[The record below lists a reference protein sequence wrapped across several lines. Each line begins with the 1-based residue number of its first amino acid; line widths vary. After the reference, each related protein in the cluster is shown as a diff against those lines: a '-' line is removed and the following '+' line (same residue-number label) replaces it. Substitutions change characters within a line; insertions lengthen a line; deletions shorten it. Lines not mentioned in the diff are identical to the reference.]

1 MDFFFPDYVILAV
14 AVGSAVLGLFIG
26 FSGALAFLAGLVVA
40 GIVARVGWAYS
51 ADFLDA
57 RWARGLATLVVTL
70 LGFGIVRVI
79 VRKFVHCLLA
89 QPADAILGSL
99 TAFISGAAVSLAI
112 AWLLTHFGVLSF
124 DSRLLGE
131 VTSLVG

>member
-1 MDFFFPDYVILAV
+1 MELLFPDYVILAV

-26 FSGALAFLAGLVVA
+26 FSGALAFLAGLAVA
-40 GIVARVGWAYS
+40 GIVGRLGWALS

-57 RWARGLATLVVTL
+57 RWARALATLVVTL
-70 LGFGIVRVI
+70 LGFGIARVI
-79 VRKFVHCLLA
+79 VRKCVHGLLA

-99 TAFISGAAVSLAI
+99 TALVSGAAVSLAI
-112 AWLLTHFGVLSF
+112 AWLLTHFGILSF